1 MKNIDKDI
9 LRLSTAGSVDDGK
22 STLIGRLLY
31 ETNSITE
38 NLKKELEENAQKKG
52 LSHLDFS
59 LITDG
64 LKDERSQ
71 GITIDVAYRYFETEN
86 RKFIIADSPGH
97 IQYTRN
103 MITGAS
109 RVNIAL
115 ILIDARKGIVE
126 QTKRHAFIA
135 SLLHISHIVVCVNK
149 MDLVD
154 YDETIFNTI
163 TKEFDKFSSKLTTKD
178 IRYIPISAL
187 YGDNV
192 ATQSEQMKW
201 YDGRSLLSTLE
212 HIHISSDKNLI
223 DFRFPVQMVI
233 RPNTKEFHDFRGY
246 AGKIVSG
253 TVKKGDEII
262 ALPSGFT
269 SKIKSILNG
278 KDQLNEAT
286 ANTSVVLTLEDDID
300 ISRGDLIARVN
311 NQPQILQEFTVMLC
325 WLNNQPAK
333 PNAKY
338 TVQHT
343 TNKVK
348 GMIKEVFYK
357 IDINTLHRI
366 SEVEQMQMNDI
377 LKVQIKTAKPL
388 LLDSYSSNKNTGAII
403 LVDEF
408 TKETVAAGMII

>member
-212 HIHISSDKNLI
+212 KIHISGDKNLI

-366 SEVEQMQMNDI
+366 SEVEKMQMNDI

-403 LVDEF
+403 LVNEF

>member
-71 GITIDVAYRYFETEN
+71 GITIDVAYRYFETEK

-154 YDETIFNTI
+154 YDETVFNTI

-212 HIHISSDKNLI
+212 HIHISGDKNLI

-253 TVKKGDEII
+253 TVKKGDEVIV
-262 ALPSGFT
+262 LPSGFT

-278 KDQLNEAT
+278 KRELNEAT
-286 ANTSVVLTLEDDID
+286 TNTSVVLTLEDDID

-311 NQPQILQEFTVMLC
+311 NQPKILQEFTVMLC

-343 TNKVK
+343 TNKAK

-366 SEVEQMQMNDI
+366 SEVEQIQMNDI

-388 LLDSYSSNKNTGAII
+388 LFDSYSSNKNTGAII